1 MRTTTLFLAALL
13 LSGTASWAGDLGCSE
28 SALRHRYGAPT
39 STEKNPAAEKTI
51 TFEKPGT
58 LIEVELRQG
67 KCVSVS
73 VTKIGEQLSLA
84 EAKRIL
90 NENAQGQTWQHD
102 DKSPEVYR
110 RGDGTTAYVNPGFIT
125 IATPDQEKIS
135 SGINSLP
142 VNLPAGANPPP
153 ANAPAAKPSGQLVP
167 LTTPPAAQDL
177 STPGK

>member
-1 MRTTTLFLAALL
+1 MRTTTLFLASLL
-13 LSGTASWAGDLGCSE
+13 VSSAVGWAGDLGCSE
-28 SALRHRYGAPT
+28 ATLRHKYGAPT

-90 NENAQGQTWQHD
+90 NENAQGQDWQHD

-142 VNLPAGANPPP
+142 VNLPAGASPPP
-153 ANAPAAKPSGQLVP
+153 ATPV
-167 LTTPPAAQDL
+167 TTPPAAKPAGQLTPAQQDL

>member
-1 MRTTTLFLAALL
+1 MRSLAPFLAAFFLT
-13 LSGTASWAGDLGCSE
+13 SAMVQAGDLGCTE
-28 SALRHRYGAPT
+28 AALRHKYGAPT

-58 LIEVELRQG
+58 LVEVELRQG
-67 KCVSVS
+67 KCVSLS

-90 NENAQGQTWQHD
+90 DENAQGQKWQHD

-125 IATPDQEKIS
+125 IATPDQEKFS
-135 SGINSLP
+135 SGINSQP
-142 VNLPAGANPPP
+142 TSLPAGS
-153 ANAPAAKPSGQLVP
+153 APAPAKTPTV
-167 LTTPPAAQDL
+167 LTPAQD
-177 STPGK
+177 STAPGK